1 MKKTK
6 AGPPIQRLT
15 ILNAIG
21 DCFQQVIQWTRHI
34 DPAWTENITKSLYQA
49 EALVEILEIQDCGS
63 VCGFDQRQPRPRN
76 LFDRWDWLF
85 RKYNDPEDKK
95 FGCNIASYHAIK
107 EFFERR
113 A

>member
-21 DCFQQVIQWTRHI
+21 DCFQQVIQWSEYKE
-34 DPAWTENITKSLYQA
+34 PSWSENVTQYLYQA
-49 EALVEILEIQDCGS
+49 EVLIKILEIQDCGS
-63 VCGFDQRQPRPRN
+63 VGGFDDSQPQPRN

-85 RKYNDPEDKK
+85 RKYNDPKDKK
-95 FGCNIASYHAIK
+95 FGCNIASYKNIK
-107 EFFERR
+107 AFFESEE
-113 A
+113 